1 MYWNKFNISSQDRWD
16 SIHDWLKSR
25 TKIDESI
32 ENKVKSIIDSVNKY
46 GDDSL
51 VSYTQQF
58 DCPQFKP
65 QQIKVSQEEIEAAL
79 SQVPR
84 SDQEIIEEAASNIR
98 SFHEKQKENS
108 WISSGKEGLIFG
120 QMVHPVDSAGLY
132 IPGGQS
138 GETPLISSILMTVI
152 PAQVAGVKDIIIT
165 SPPRKDGSL
174 NPYTLATAN
183 LLGINQ
189 IFALGSAWSV
199 AALAF
204 GTETIPKVDIIAG
217 PGNIFVTTAKKLLIG
232 QVGIDMLAGPS
243 EIAILADNSA
253 NPEWLATDLLSQAEH
268 DTLASSILI
277 SPETSLIKEVET
289 SLENQLKEL
298 PRQDIASESL
308 KKWGGCIQVPDIST
322 GIELTNYIA
331 PEHFELCVNNPWPWL
346 GQITSAGAI
355 FLGQYC
361 PEALGDYFVGPN
373 HVLPTAGTARFS
385 SALSVQTFYKKS
397 SLLTAGKTYIEKHG
411 SKVARLSRLEGLEAH
426 ARSTE
431 QRTK

>member
-1 MYWNKFNISSQDRWD
+1 MWHRFNISYQNCWD
-16 SIHDWLKSR
+16 SILDWLKSR
-25 TKIDESI
+25 SQIDESI
-32 ENKVKSIIDSVNKY
+32 EAKVKSIIDSVNKY

-58 DCPQFKP
+58 DSPQFNLR
-65 QQIKVSQEEIEAAL
+65 QIKVSQEEIKAAL
-79 SQVPR
+79 SQVSQ

-108 WISSGKEGLIFG
+108 WISSGKEGLITG
-120 QMVHPVDSAGLY
+120 QMINPVDSAGLY

-152 PAQVAGVKDIIIT
+152 PAQVAGVKNIIIT
-165 SPPRKDGSL
+165 SPPREDGSL

-183 LLGINQ
+183 LLGVNQ
-189 IFALGSAWSV
+189 IFALGSAWSI
-199 AALAF
+199 AALAL

-232 QVGIDMLAGPS
+232 QVGIDMIAGPS
-243 EIAILADNSA
+243 EIAVLADNSA
-253 NPEWLATDLLSQAEH
+253 NPEWLAADLLSQAEH

-277 SPETSLIKEVET
+277 SPEPSLIKEVEI
-289 SLENQLKEL
+289 SLESQLKKL
-298 PRQDIASESL
+298 PRQAIAAESL
-308 KKWGGCIQVPDIST
+308 KKWGACIQVPDIST

-331 PEHFELCVNNPWPWL
+331 PEHFELCLNDPWPWL

-361 PEALGDYFVGPN
+361 PEPIGDYFAGPN

-397 SLLTAGKTYIEKHG
+397 SLLTASKAYIEKHG

-431 QRTK
+431 QRIK

>member
-1 MYWNKFNISSQDRWD
+1 MWHRFNISYQNCWD
-16 SIHDWLKSR
+16 SILDWLKSR
-25 TKIDESI
+25 SQIDESI
-32 ENKVKSIIDSVNKY
+32 EAKVKSIIDSVNKY

-58 DCPQFKP
+58 DSPQFNLR
-65 QQIKVSQEEIEAAL
+65 QIKVSQEEIKAAL
-79 SQVPR
+79 SQVSQ

-108 WISSGKEGLIFG
+108 WISSGKEGLITG
-120 QMVHPVDSAGLY
+120 QMINPVDSAGLY

-152 PAQVAGVKDIIIT
+152 PAQVAGVKNIIIT
-165 SPPRKDGSL
+165 SPPREDGSL

-183 LLGINQ
+183 LLGVNQ
-189 IFALGSAWSV
+189 IFALGSAWSI
-199 AALAF
+199 AALAL

-232 QVGIDMLAGPS
+232 QVGIDMIAGPS
-243 EIAILADNSA
+243 EIAVLADNSA
-253 NPEWLATDLLSQAEH
+253 NPEWLAADLLSQAEH

-277 SPETSLIKEVET
+277 SPEPSLIKEVEI
-289 SLENQLKEL
+289 SLESQLKEL
-298 PRQDIASESL
+298 PRQAIAAESL
-308 KKWGGCIQVPDIST
+308 KKWGACIQVPDIST

-331 PEHFELCVNNPWPWL
+331 PEHFELCLNDPWPWL

-361 PEALGDYFVGPN
+361 PEPIGDYFAGPN

-397 SLLTAGKTYIEKHG
+397 SLLTASKAYIEKHG

-431 QRTK
+431 QRIK